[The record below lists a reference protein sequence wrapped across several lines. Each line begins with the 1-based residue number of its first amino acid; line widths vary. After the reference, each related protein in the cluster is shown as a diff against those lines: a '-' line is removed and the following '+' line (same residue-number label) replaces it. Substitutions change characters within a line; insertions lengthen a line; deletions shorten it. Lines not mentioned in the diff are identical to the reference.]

1 MRIRKMMQT
10 RRGRGVWPG
19 QGQVSATVITT
30 DPSQHHNICLYISI
44 SYSLQRGVLSGS
56 DRPAQSDGHVPPP
69 HWVSL
74 QHNRACE
81 HIPCVDGDGLVHH
94 KQHLLPVGGAARHG
108 GGVTGAPPGPDSG
121 LLQGRHSPG
130 RARLLDAAQIPGQ
143 GRGGGSPWRPWEIG
157 VLRAHGQTQD
167 PRMVP
172 IPQPLQGSTRPHN
185 LAQPVSTPSH
195 PALSL
200 SH

>member
-1 MRIRKMMQT
+1 MGSCLEVTDQLRATDMCLLHTGFLCSTIEPVSTSPAWTGTGSSIINSTCFQWVVLQDT
-10 RRGRGVWPG
+10 GV
-19 QGQVSATVITT
+19 A
-30 DPSQHHNICLYISI
+30 
-44 SYSLQRGVLSGS
+44 
-56 DRPAQSDGHVPPP
+56 
-69 HWVSL
+69 
-74 QHNRACE
+74 
-81 HIPCVDGDGLVHH
+81 
-94 KQHLLPVGGAARHG
+94 LLESPWARL
-108 GGVTGAPPGPDSG
+108 SG

-143 GRGGGSPWRPWEIG
+143 GRGGGSPWRPWDIG

-167 PRMVP
+167 PRTVP
-172 IPQPLQGSTRPHN
+172 IPQPLQGSARPHN